1 MSAQTAAVD
10 QDGQD
15 FDLPDGL
22 AEQLIEAA
30 RTQGVQLTG
39 PGGLLSGLTRQVLQA
54 ALETE
59 MTEHLG
65 HPSGGVPGPGGN
77 MRNGHGAKTLRTGIG
92 DVTIKVPRD
101 RAGTFEPMVVPKHA
115 RHLAGFD
122 EAVISLYAKGL
133 TTI

>member
-1 MSAQTAAVD
+1 MSAQTAVVD
-10 QDGQD
+10 QDVQD
-15 FDLPDGL
+15 VDLPEGL

-65 HPSGGVPGPGGN
+65 HASGGVPGPGG
-77 MRNGHGAKTLRTGIG
+77 TCVTGIAPRPC
-92 DVTIKVPRD
+92 VPRS
-101 RAGTFEPMVVPKHA
+101 AT
-115 RHLAGFD
+115 
-122 EAVISLYAKGL
+122 
-133 TTI
+133 